1 MPTEKEKA
9 RDLVD
14 KLINTNQLRPDI
26 REQVEK
32 MQKEKKEETERKTT
46 PGQP

>member
-26 REQVEK
+26 REEVEK
-32 MQKEKKEETERKTT
+32 MQQKKREEIDRKTA